1 MGVRNFLIDGISG
14 AGKTTVAEELERRG
28 YDVVHGDRVL
38 AYTGDPLTGEALSGP
53 PVGVADPIAW
63 GYAHWIWPVDR
74 VMSLLADHSQPVTFF
89 CGGSQNSDR
98 FVDQFDAVF
107 VLDVDSDTLRHRLD
121 ERGEDEF
128 GGRQPEQEFVLRLH
142 AGAHRMVAAGIAVD
156 ATAPPAA
163 IVDNIL
169 KRIGIMPAGPR

>member
-53 PVGVADPIAW
+53 PEAAADPIAW

-74 VMSLLADHSQPVTFF
+74 VMRLLADHSQPVTFF
-89 CGGSQNSDR
+89 CGGCQNSHRFIDR
-98 FVDQFDAVF
+98 FDAVF
-107 VLDVDSDTLRHRLD
+107 VLEIDRETLARRL
-121 ERGEDEF
+121 ESRPEDEF
-128 GGRQPEQEFVLRLH
+128 GGTPPEQAYVLGLH
-142 AGAHRMVAAGIAVD
+142 AGNRRMVAAGIAID
-156 ATAPPAA
+156 ATAPPGK
-163 IVDNIL
+163 IVDRIL
-169 KRIGIMPAGPR
+169 AIAGAIGPN